1 MGGHGFLLSVSFPDT
16 TSPKIGGQKDEAID
30 RRIPLVC
37 CPTLYK
43 S

>member
-30 RRIPLVC
+30 REDTVGLLSNFV
-37 CPTLYK
+37 
-43 S
+43 